1 MQNQC
6 NRISKQHKRFVNGF
20 CRPITLDPKNEQ
32 FKSEK
37 RMKLNNVTF
46 DFRYAL
52 CLDTIQHL

>member
-6 NRISKQHKRFVNGF
+6 NRDSKQRKRFVNGF

-37 RMKLNNVTF
+37 RMK
-46 DFRYAL
+46 
-52 CLDTIQHL
+52 